1 MSHEPYS
8 ELAPAYALGALEGEE
23 RAQFEAHLRDC
34 RECDATL
41 AEYGESLAGLAA
53 ELGPVAPPPSVK
65 AALIARLAAQA
76 RPAPLPERRSWPRW
90 RLAWAGALALAA
102 LVTGYLGITVN
113 ALNQELARRA
123 EEVAGLQAQVAR
135 QQELLALLRAPE
147 TRIVALGGLP
157 PSPVARALMWWHR
170 EAGGFLVAHGLPE
183 VPRGKAYQLWMIAG
197 GKPVSAG
204 VFGVDPGGSGTL
216 RVKPARGVATVE
228 MFAVTLEPAGGL
240 PQPSGAMYLAGK
252 VL

>member
-1 MSHEPYS
+1 
-8 ELAPAYALGALEGEE
+8 
-23 RAQFEAHLRDC
+23 
-34 RECDATL
+34 
-41 AEYGESLAGLAA
+41 
-53 ELGPVAPPPSVK
+53 
-65 AALIARLAAQA
+65 
-76 RPAPLPERRSWPRW
+76 
-90 RLAWAGALALAA
+90 LAWAGALALAA

-113 ALNQELARRA
+113 ALNRELARRA
-123 EEVAGLQAQVAR
+123 EEVTALQTRVTQ

-170 EAGGFLVAHGLPE
+170 ESGGFLVVHGLPE
-183 VPRGKAYQLWMIAG
+183 APRGKAYQLWMIAG

-204 VFGVDPGGSGTL
+204 VFGVDPRGSGTL

-240 PQPSGAMYLAGK
+240 PRPSGAMYLAGK